1 MPSAARRP
9 VGDAGENQL
18 AAVAIENDAPVL
30 ERQQSQRGEVRHPR
44 AVAEDVFVIAGDHVD
59 AVGCLQ
65 VPQRLDV
72 GASRI
77 ERAVDQI
84 SRDRD
89 QVHAEFVRSL
99 DDGARP

>member
-1 MPSAARRP
+1 
-9 VGDAGENQL
+9 
-18 AAVAIENDAPVL
+18 
-30 ERQQSQRGEVRHPR
+30 VRHPR
-44 AVAEDVFVIAGDHVD
+44 AVAEDVFVISGDHVD
-59 AVGCLQ
+59 AVGRFQ

-77 ERAVDQI
+77 ESAVDQI

-89 QVHAEFVRSL
+89 QVDAEFVRSL